1 MGMTTN
7 DFPGHVMMCV
17 TNTVVLVHTVLSAYS
32 PQPGNGE
39 SPTLPGALK
48 GGPDVDTPTT
58 YH

>member
-1 MGMTTN
+1 MIY
-7 DFPGHVMMCV
+7 VMCA
-17 TNTVVLVHTVLSAYS
+17 TDTVVFVHTVLSAYS

-58 YH
+58 HTLLD